1 MECVRVDS
9 SDNGY
14 CFFSVS
20 VYKLTTFKCYLDNK
34 SFSSFPSSSTY
45 AAIITSITL
54 FTSGSKSMNK

>member
-1 MECVRVDS
+1 MERVRVDS

-34 SFSSFPSSSTY
+34 ASAVFCLVPHM
-45 AAIITSITL
+45 L
-54 FTSGSKSMNK
+54 